1 LVLFAATRTVSRDM
15 SELQMWMAQPEGKS
29 PSAAKAAG

>member
-1 LVLFAATRTVSRDM
+1 VPRDM
-15 SELQMWMAQPEGKS
+15 TELQMWMAQPEGKS